1 MFLFLFCALMI
12 LTMPSEGALEAKIV
26 AVSVAVAAL
35 LQVAKQ
41 APVLAPY
48 LKGWY
53 AVVVNVVLSVVGVY
67 AVTPAAQ
74 VFTLQT
80 FVTVMTA
87 ALAAAGVHGT
97 ATKMAA
103 YHKEAKMAKMRA
115 AAVKVDTMM
124 SPVPSKSGSIKP

>member
-1 MFLFLFCALMI
+1 MFLFLSLVLLT
-12 LTMPSEGALEAKIV
+12 LTMPSEGVLEAKIV
-26 AVSVAVAAL
+26 GVSVAVAAL
-35 LQVAKQ
+35 LQVCKQ

-48 LKGWY
+48 LKGWI
-53 AVVVNVVLSVVGVY
+53 AVAVNVVLSVVGVY

-80 FVTVMTA
+80 FVTVLTA

-103 YHKEAKMAKMRA
+103 YHQEAKMAKLAKLEA
-115 AAVKVDTMM
+115 AQVKAADNMT
-124 SPVPSKSGSIKP
+124 PIDPNKR